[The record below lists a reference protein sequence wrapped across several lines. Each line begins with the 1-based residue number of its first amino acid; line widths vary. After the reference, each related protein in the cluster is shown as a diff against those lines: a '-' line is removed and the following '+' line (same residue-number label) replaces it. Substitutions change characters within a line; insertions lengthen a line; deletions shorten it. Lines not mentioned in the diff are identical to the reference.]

1 MGLESH
7 IQELAD
13 KHHKLDEQIHDE
25 QLRPHPDDLMLSEL
39 KKRKLRIKEEIERQN
54 PKSSV
59 RRRGNDLFVGKRK
72 LSVAIA
78 TASPTSATAG

>member
-25 QLRPHPDDLMLSEL
+25 QLRPLPDDLMLAEL
-39 KKRKLRIKEEIERQN
+39 KKRKLRLKEEIERL
-54 PKSSV
+54 
-59 RRRGNDLFVGKRK
+59 RTELH
-72 LSVAIA
+72 
-78 TASPTSATAG
+78 

>member
-25 QLRPHPDDLMLSEL
+25 LHRPLPDDLIISEL
-39 KKRKLRIKEEIERQN
+39 KKRKLRLKEEIERL
-54 PKSSV
+54 KMDV
-59 RRRGNDLFVGKRK
+59 H
-72 LSVAIA
+72 
-78 TASPTSATAG
+78 